1 MIDNKR
7 INFVCSSDGD
17 YEKLILEV
25 YYDDIF
31 IFLLNQDNGIE
42 NLIIEFG
49 NEKITLNNFEEILN
63 MAKDKVKT
71 NSINSKN
78 EDTFIYLPKVNK

>member
-7 INFVCSSDGD
+7 I
-17 YEKLILEV
+17 
-25 YYDDIF
+25 
-31 IFLLNQDNGIE
+31 
-42 NLIIEFG
+42 
-49 NEKITLNNFEEILN
+49 NFEEILN